1 MAERLRGAWPP
12 ADVLHEVCADV
23 VAWTNDLRDAG
34 PRPAAGEATLV
45 DVLARERTLGRGEA
59 AALVREM
66 TAERLDDFE
75 RAAGRL
81 TARHAH
87 AEDVRARIDRVRTF
101 LYGAV
106 AWQHESGRYRAGL
119 VLETALLPA
128 LLRVRGRH
136 PEEQRELTAWLDGRR
151 EGADPLDG
159 LLIDCCLRPH
169 TLLADAATAART
181 VTGGPGTG
189 TAGLKTAGLGTVG
202 VETAGS
208 EAEGTGVGGR
218 GRLKRS
224 MPHAV
229 LHLLGGLRLTGE
241 DTPAPMPA
249 QGLPTYTTVHLLAVG
264 SCTPRPPAT
273 RTRSPPASASTWP
286 TCALGGA
293 VADRPAHATA
303 FPHRSAVGVVQY
315 HSYWHQFTD
324 RAHVD
329 RRRNRLREVHAIPQA
344 VTPGPTSR
352 PVPSNSAAV

>member
-1 MAERLRGAWPP
+1 
-12 ADVLHEVCADV
+12 VCADV

-66 TAERLDDFE
+66 TEERLDDFE
-75 RAAGRL
+75 TAAGRL

-169 TLLADAATAART
+169 TLPADAATAART

-241 DTPAPMPA
+241 DTPAPVPA
-249 QGLPTYTTVHLLAVG
+249 PGAVHLHHG
-264 SCTPRPPAT
+264 PPSGRPGPVRPGHRLPA
-273 RTRSPPASASTWP
+273 RGHHRRALPPGRPAPSAARSPTAPRTPPPSRTAPPSASSSTTP
-286 TCALGGA
+286 TGTSSPTARTSTADGTGCARSTPSPRRSHPG
-293 VADRPAHATA
+293 
-303 FPHRSAVGVVQY
+303 PHRGQS
-315 HSYWHQFTD
+315 
-324 RAHVD
+324 
-329 RRRNRLREVHAIPQA
+329 RRTPQ
-344 VTPGPTSR
+344 PSEQPSESQSPLNSR
-352 PVPSNSAAV
+352 H

>member
-1 MAERLRGAWPP
+1 M
-12 ADVLHEVCADV
+12 CADV

-34 PRPAAGEATLV
+34 PRPAAGEATLI

-66 TAERLDDFE
+66 TEERLDDFE
-75 RAAGRL
+75 TAAGRL

-169 TLLADAATAART
+169 TLPADAATAART

-249 QGLPTYTTVHLLAVG
+249 QGLPTYTTVHLLAVRVLYAQATG
-264 SCTPRPPAT
+264 YPHAVTTGERFHLADLRPRRRGRRPPRA
-273 RTRSPPASASTWP
+273 RHRLPAP
-286 TCALGGA
+286 L
-293 VADRPAHATA
+293 
-303 FPHRSAVGVVQY
+303 
-315 HSYWHQFTD
+315 
-324 RAHVD
+324 
-329 RRRNRLREVHAIPQA
+329 RRRR
-344 VTPGPTSR
+344 R
-352 PVPSNSAAV
+352 PVPLLLAPVHRPRARRPQTEPAARGPRHPPGGHTRAHIAASPVELRSRLNSRPNLKAL